1 MNERLS
7 NPLFLPSFRNG
18 VKIAEIGRNFAET
31 QERLQAS
38 LFQFILCE
46 NALLWFENPGST
58 PGADKAGDKPEV
70 PYINFDGHM
79 TVHPIETST
88 ETRFSSKIQVLILP
102 PESPSTNPYMAPC
115 CLGFLWLEATMLKKK
130 PHKIIRAR
138 SGTVL
143 EGLAFFLEQEHLYF
157 VHLDDHSS
165 FVPRCINQALRQLDG
180 RFFRRSFF
188 LRGILRSSQIS
199 ACVLP
204 CVSLVLISRL

>member
-31 QERLQAS
+31 QERLQVS

-102 PESPSTNPYMAPC
+102 PESPSTNPYMAPR
-115 CLGFLWLEATMLKKK
+115 CLGFLWLEATMLMLRPTKLFE
-130 PHKIIRAR
+130 P
-138 SGTVL
+138 VL
-143 EGLAFFLEQEHLYF
+143 GQFWK
-157 VHLDDHSS
+157 V
-165 FVPRCINQALRQLDG
+165 
-180 RFFRRSFF
+180 
-188 LRGILRSSQIS
+188 
-199 ACVLP
+199 
-204 CVSLVLISRL
+204 